1 MKTRTR
7 FAAVLLAFMLCISAG
22 TPAFSDADEQMP
34 SPGEPLI
41 EDLPIAEE
49 ETQFEAE
56 TPVEE
61 EQPADEEPP
70 TDEEQLIEEEQSE
83 ADEQP
88 TEEEQ
93 PVEEEQP
100 ADVEQPTD
108 VEQSIGEEQ
117 PSDEEQRTEEEQPAE
132 EEKLTEEELLPEEKL
147 LIPLDEMLA
156 ELPPKAAPCEV
167 SVPAEITGDTISLS
181 VTIPQPGTLV
191 ITAASQNGWKLI
203 DENGME
209 IAYALEGLDETY
221 TESTTDTL
229 TLVYT
234 LPKHIIPAGTLT
246 DRITF
251 NFEFTPDSVE
261 PTDEAL
267 TP

>member
-1 MKTRTR
+1 MRNR
-7 FAAVLLAFMLCISAG
+7 MRIAAAALALLLCTSVVSAAFCD
-22 TPAFSDADEQMP
+22 TDEQTPPQEP
-34 SPGEPLI
+34 SITESALI
-41 EDLPIAEE
+41 ETAP
-49 ETQFEAE
+49 Q
-56 TPVEE
+56 PEE
-61 EQPADEEPP
+61 EQPSYEEQPSDGEPP
-70 TDEEQLIEEEQSE
+70 AD
-83 ADEQP
+83 DEQP
-88 TEEEQ
+88 IGEEQ
-93 PVEEEQP
+93 PSDEVLPIDEEQP

-209 IAYALEGLDETY
+209 IAYALEGLDKTY